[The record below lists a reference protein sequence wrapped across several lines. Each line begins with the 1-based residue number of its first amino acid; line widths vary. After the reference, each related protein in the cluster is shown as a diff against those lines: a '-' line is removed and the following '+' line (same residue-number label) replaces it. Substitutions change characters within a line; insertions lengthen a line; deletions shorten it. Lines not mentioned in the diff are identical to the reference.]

1 MTIQG
6 RHRGGKENSGEGR
19 LKWLLGTVALCAF
32 AVLLVLVAKSMIQ
45 KRGKQGT
52 KESGADV
59 VAVLEEYYQ
68 KGDYQGLYDA
78 YTNAGVSGSE
88 YQKYWEVGSARN
100 WMKAMEETKKALE
113 EPAASSVYYG
123 ISYALSGDC
132 QALKMID
139 EAVSDGIVRDNED
152 VLNQFRMEIET
163 FFRETLQLTD
173 QEIGEIKAA
182 AKEGK
187 QLDWD
192 SYEEKVKQRL
202 GLGA

>member
-6 RHRGGKENSGEGR
+6 RHRSGKENSGEGR

-113 EPAASSVYYG
+113 EPAASSAYYG

-192 SYEEKVKQRL
+192 SYEENVKQRL

>member
-1 MTIQG
+1 M
-6 RHRGGKENSGEGR
+6 KNSR
-19 LKWLLGTVALCAF
+19 KKYRIRQDKFIPFVLLLVIILII
-32 AVLLVLVAKSMIQ
+32 LVLVAKFMIQ

-78 YTNAGVSGSE
+78 YTNAGVSGSA

-192 SYEEKVKQRL
+192 SYEENVKQRL

>member
-100 WMKAMEETKKALE
+100 WMM
-113 EPAASSVYYG
+113 
-123 ISYALSGDC
+123 
-132 QALKMID
+132 
-139 EAVSDGIVRDNED
+139 
-152 VLNQFRMEIET
+152 
-163 FFRETLQLTD
+163 
-173 QEIGEIKAA
+173 
-182 AKEGK
+182 
-187 QLDWD
+187 
-192 SYEEKVKQRL
+192 
-202 GLGA
+202 

>member
-1 MTIQG
+1 
-6 RHRGGKENSGEGR
+6 
-19 LKWLLGTVALCAF
+19 
-32 AVLLVLVAKSMIQ
+32 
-45 KRGKQGT
+45 
-52 KESGADV
+52 
-59 VAVLEEYYQ
+59 
-68 KGDYQGLYDA
+68 
-78 YTNAGVSGSE
+78 
-88 YQKYWEVGSARN
+88 
-100 WMKAMEETKKALE
+100 
-113 EPAASSVYYG
+113 
-123 ISYALSGDC
+123 
-132 QALKMID
+132 MID

-192 SYEEKVKQRL
+192 SYEENVKQRL

>member
-1 MTIQG
+1 M
-6 RHRGGKENSGEGR
+6 
-19 LKWLLGTVALCAF
+19 ALCAF

-88 YQKYWEVGSARN
+88 YQKYWEVGSTRN
-100 WMKAMEETKKALE
+100 WMKAMEQTKKALE
-113 EPAASSVYYG
+113 EPAASSAYYG

-192 SYEEKVKQRL
+192 SYEENVKQRL

>member
-1 MTIQG
+1 MTIRG
-6 RHRGGKENSGEGR
+6 RHRGGKENSREGR
-19 LKWLLGTVALCAF
+19 LKWLLGTAALCAF
-32 AVLLVLVAKSMIQ
+32 AVILVLVAKSMIQ

-52 KESGADV
+52 EESGADV

-192 SYEEKVKQRL
+192 SYEENVKQRL

>member
-1 MTIQG
+1 
-6 RHRGGKENSGEGR
+6 
-19 LKWLLGTVALCAF
+19 
-32 AVLLVLVAKSMIQ
+32 
-45 KRGKQGT
+45 
-52 KESGADV
+52 
-59 VAVLEEYYQ
+59 
-68 KGDYQGLYDA
+68 
-78 YTNAGVSGSE
+78 
-88 YQKYWEVGSARN
+88 
-100 WMKAMEETKKALE
+100 
-113 EPAASSVYYG
+113 
-123 ISYALSGDC
+123 
-132 QALKMID
+132 MID